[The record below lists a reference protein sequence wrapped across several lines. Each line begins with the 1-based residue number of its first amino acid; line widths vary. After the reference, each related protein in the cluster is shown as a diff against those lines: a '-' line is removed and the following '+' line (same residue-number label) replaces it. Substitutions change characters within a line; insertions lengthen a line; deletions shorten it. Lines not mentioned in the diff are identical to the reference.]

1 MKEASFMALSTSNN
15 KGSFLMDSSFY
26 GASYYL
32 GLLYSVAHSNIG
44 QGTMDYCVQLT
55 TLLQEARGGNI
66 SITDG
71 VGAVPG

>member
-1 MKEASFMALSTSNN
+1 MALSTSNN

-26 GASYYL
+26 GASYCL
-32 GLLYSVAHSNIG
+32 GLLYSVAQVILARE
-44 QGTMDYCVQLT
+44 QGTMDYCLQLT